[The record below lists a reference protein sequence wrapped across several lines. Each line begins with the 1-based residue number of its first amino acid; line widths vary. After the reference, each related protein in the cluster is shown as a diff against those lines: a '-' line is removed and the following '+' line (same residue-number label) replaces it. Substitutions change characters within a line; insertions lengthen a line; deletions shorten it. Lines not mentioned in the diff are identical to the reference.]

1 MISKI
6 GHSCG
11 LNSKR
16 CSKEV
21 EELQYT
27 SNLSSIFL
35 FSVKFLD
42 TFLFSLCK
50 NMKILFI
57 SQFSQQHIIHNIYH
71 LELSFNLKFSGHVS
85 VSFIHKTFSFFFFLI
100 TSWNSIIWLYHFS
113 LTLIVFGL
121 FIVIF
126 CQNRQLL

>member
-6 GHSCG
+6 WHSCD
-11 LNSKR
+11 LNSNR

-27 SNLSSIFL
+27 SSLSSIFL

-42 TFLFSLCK
+42 TFLFYLCK
-50 NMKILFI
+50 NIKILFI

-85 VSFIHKTFSFFFFLI
+85 ISFIHKTFSFFFLV
-100 TSWNSIIWLYHFS
+100 TSWNSIIWLYQFS